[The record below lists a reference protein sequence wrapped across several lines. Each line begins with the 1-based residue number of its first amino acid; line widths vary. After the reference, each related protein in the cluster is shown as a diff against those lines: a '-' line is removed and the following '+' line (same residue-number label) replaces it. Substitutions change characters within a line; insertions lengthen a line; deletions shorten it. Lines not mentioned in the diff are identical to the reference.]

1 MAEKPAKLR
10 ELTTG
15 DLNRKERELMSS
27 LFNLRMRVAT
37 KQTASFA
44 RIKSLRR
51 DIARVKTVR
60 REIESRGG
68 QEQVKE
74 ENG

>member
-15 DLNRKERELMSS
+15 DLNRKERELVSS
-27 LFNLRMRVAT
+27 LFNLRMQVAT

-68 QEQVKE
+68 QEPVKE